1 MSSDWESLRR
11 HHSLFGCCVRRL
23 FHHDCKHVRHD
34 RRQSGSV
41 QELAT
46 TKSPEFSASIQ
57 ENVTLANGGSKTDES
72 KIDGSKADYPKTTNF
87 WNQAYE
93 GLKTTQKDLV
103 IGFEEIISD
112 QSRPKEQN
120 SDVGRDRPASEHSEN
135 INSQLSRVIDRK
147 LKELEHLKWQDGL
160 PGGVQNAV
168 KVAKTVSGIVAK
180 AVEKSSEASLAWSAI
195 TLCLPLLTSLGESAT
210 KFHTGLGY
218 IAARMEYFAALGRT
232 VSEIKLSEPEKL
244 RNSSLELQVLELYT
258 SVLEFQ
264 LHSVC
269 RLHRNRI
276 LNATRDM
283 ADWDNWADRLSSIQ
297 EKEAKVRTVADSL
310 GWDISREYLSEI
322 NEKLDDYFYQL
333 LDIGKQQLEATK
345 ELGIAASKSL
355 QVSLTKE
362 QRECLSTF
370 AKVDYEGYKSAVP
383 DRIPGTC
390 EWFEDDPQ
398 FHHWLD
404 KKSRFLMI
412 SAGPGCGKSVL
423 AKYLIESVLPTR
435 AKGATIC
442 YFFFRDGQKETIDS
456 ASALCALVHQLL
468 TAKPELVNY
477 AMDAFNSRGETLAA
491 QSTALWN
498 IIQAATAD
506 ENCEDVIFVFDALD
520 ECGDDSRGDL
530 QSKLQQHFQSSQNTS
545 RVRFLCTSRHYDEIV
560 SYFEFPGASAIKYD
574 ESHKIGEDVK
584 RVISHKVKELKLKSD
599 LSRYLEDR
607 LLEVENHTYLW
618 VHLIFDFLNPPP
630 GQHIEPLKR
639 SKSGIDERLEN
650 LPKTVY
656 DAYEKLLSR
665 STNQA
670 KLRKALCII
679 LAADRIPTVSD
690 MNVAMEVEETMT
702 CLDCEDDESFEK
714 RLRSWSGLFISIIG
728 KRVYLL
734 HQTAREFL
742 LREDGAIPSSLWRH
756 SISEEQAYR
765 VILTSVVDYCPHMA
779 DHAEQYPKDSFLHR
793 GGLFFY
799 QSFLCHWP
807 YPLSMQGKGPEAKE
821 TIATLRKLST
831 RVNDKVLPRLPK
843 DYPWIDCID
852 TFPENTL
859 HRSMFLST
867 YSLQH
872 FLKRLLWEEFLPV
885 SYEGDLN
892 DQNSYVQVTQE
903 CGMNEEELQEL
914 LRD

>member
-11 HHSLFGCCVRRL
+11 HHSLFGCCVKRL

-34 RRQSGSV
+34 RRQSGSG
-41 QELAT
+41 QKLAT
-46 TKSPEFSASIQ
+46 IKSPEFSVFNQ
-57 ENVTLANGGSKTDES
+57 ENVTLANGGSKTDEP
-72 KIDGSKADYPKTTNF
+72 KMDGSKADYPKTTNL

-112 QSRPKEQN
+112 ESRPKEQN
-120 SDVGRDRPASEHSEN
+120 SDLGRDIPASEHSEN

-160 PGGVQNAV
+160 PGGVQSAV
-168 KVAKTVSGIVAK
+168 KVAKSVSGIVAK
-180 AVEKSSEASLAWSAI
+180 AIEKSLEASLAWSAI

-210 KFHTGLGY
+210 EFHTGLGY
-218 IAARMEYFAALGRT
+218 IAARMEYFAALGRN
-232 VSEIKLSEPEKL
+232 VSEFKLSEPEKL
-244 RNSSLELQVLELYT
+244 RNSSLELQVLDMYT

-269 RLHRNRI
+269 RLNRNRI

-283 ADWDNWADRLSSIQ
+283 ADWDNWADKLSSIQ
-297 EKEAKVRTVADSL
+297 EKETKLRNVADSI

-322 NEKLDDYFYQL
+322 NEKLNDYFYQL
-333 LDIGKQQLEATK
+333 LDIGEKQLEATK

-355 QVSLTKE
+355 QGVP
-362 QRECLSTF
+362 QHFC
-370 AKVDYEGYKSAVP
+370 KVDYEGYKSAVP

-423 AKYLIESVLPTR
+423 TKYLIESVLPR

-442 YFFFRDGQKETIDS
+442 YFFFRDGQKETIES
-456 ASALCALVHQLL
+456 ASALCALVYHLL
-468 TAKPELVNY
+468 TAKPEL
-477 AMDAFNSRGETLAA
+477 
-491 QSTALWN
+491 
-498 IIQAATAD
+498 AATAD
-506 ENCEDVIFVFDALD
+506 ETCEDVIFVFDALD
-520 ECGDDSRGDL
+520 ECGDESRSDL
-530 QSKLQQHFQSSQNTS
+530 QSKLQHHFQSSQNTS

-560 SYFEFPGASAIKYD
+560 SHFEFPGASAIKYD
-574 ESHKIGEDVK
+574 ESYKIGEDVK
-584 RVISHKVKELKLKSD
+584 RVISHKVKELKLKTD

-607 LLEVENHTYLW
+607 LLE
-618 VHLIFDFLNPPP
+618 
-630 GQHIEPLKR
+630 
-639 SKSGIDERLEN
+639 SGIDERLEN

-665 STNQA
+665 STNQV

-702 CLDCEDDESFEK
+702 SLDCEDDESFEK

-728 KRVYLL
+728 KRVYIL

-756 SISEEQAYR
+756 SISEEQAHR
-765 VILTSVVDYCPHMA
+765 VILTSVVDYCTHMA
-779 DHAEQYPKDSFLHR
+779 DHAEQYPKDSFLRR
-793 GGLFFY
+793 GGLSFY
-799 QSFLCHWP
+799 QSFLCHG
-807 YPLSMQGKGPEAKE
+807 Q
-821 TIATLRKLST
+821 
-831 RVNDKVLPRLPK
+831 
-843 DYPWIDCID
+843 
-852 TFPENTL
+852 
-859 HRSMFLST
+859 
-867 YSLQH
+867 
-872 FLKRLLWEEFLPV
+872 
-885 SYEGDLN
+885 
-892 DQNSYVQVTQE
+892 
-903 CGMNEEELQEL
+903 
-914 LRD
+914 